1 MGASASSVASRPG
14 SSAEAASPTPPT
26 GLFGRAWH
34 ALSQGTT
41 RLVDRADRG
50 QQRHAVTAVP
60 CAVVRKYSDDQAG
73 RLTAQLSHSAFLS
86 VFPLLLVLLT
96 LVGIVLNGHRALQ
109 DDIIESALRQF
120 PVVGPDLKNN
130 IHELST
136 TNTVALV
143 VGLVWLTYGSL
154 RLSRNAQVMM
164 ARVWDVHRDDL
175 PTFWHWLPRA
185 VGFLVILGVGFL
197 AGGALAGLGAFGRLG
212 AASVVVGLAASLA
225 VNVLMYWGGFAI
237 VVRIPPGGGVLWP
250 GAVIAGTAWTLLQ
263 FAGALLVN
271 HQLRHLSNL
280 YGTFATVLGLIWWLA
295 LVALITVL
303 AAECNVVL
311 TRRLWPRSFRRTRR
325 PVPGSGA
332 TSAPDPV
339 LPVGPARRGDL
350 AQSGESVPPGDP
362 VAPADPAV
370 SGTTRRRGPS

>member
-1 MGASASSVASRPG
+1 VD
-14 SSAEAASPTPPT
+14 SAEPPRVPPA
-26 GLFGRAWH
+26 GPVGRVWRS
-34 ALSQGTT
+34 LRDGTT
-41 RLVDRADRG
+41 TLVDRLDRA

-60 CAVVRKYSDDQAG
+60 CAVVRKYSDDRAG

-96 LVGIVLNGHRALQ
+96 LVGIVLNGHPALQ
-109 DDIIESALRQF
+109 DDIINSALRQF
-120 PVVGPDLKNN
+120 PVIGTDLKHN

-136 TNTVALV
+136 TNALALV

-154 RLSRNAQVMM
+154 KLSRNAQLMM
-164 ARVWDVHRDDL
+164 AEVWDVHRDDL
-175 PTFWHWLPRA
+175 PDFAHWIPRA
-185 VGFLVILGVGFL
+185 VGFLAILGVGFL

-212 AASVVVGLAASLA
+212 GASVIVGLAASLG
-225 VNVLMYWGGFAI
+225 VNVAMYWGGYA
-237 VVRIPPGGGVLWP
+237 VLVRIPPGGGALWP

-295 LVALITVL
+295 LAAMITVL

-325 PVPGSGA
+325 QRPVPE
-332 TSAPDPV
+332 V
-339 LPVGPARRGDL
+339 PA
-350 AQSGESVPPGDP
+350 AE
-362 VAPADPAV
+362 PAA
-370 SGTTRRRGPS
+370 